1 MATIYQEEDALQ
13 EKVVYINRTAKV
25 VKGGKRFSFSALVVV
40 GDGHGSVGFAKGKA
54 REVPEAIRKAI
65 EKAKLAMVQIPIIN
79 GTVPYQVNGVW
90 GAGRVMIKPAR
101 EGRGV
106 IAGGPVR
113 AIMEVAG
120 IRNVVSKS
128 LGGGSTANVL
138 RATMEG
144 LKSLRHPD
152 DIKRVRQADG
162 DTEQ

>member
-1 MATIYQEEDALQ
+1 MLYQEEDALQ
-13 EKVVYINRTAKV
+13 ERVVFINRTAKV

-40 GDGHGSVGFAKGKA
+40 GDGHGSVGFGKGKA

-65 EKAKLAMVQIPIIN
+65 EKAKQSMVQVPLIK
-79 GTVPYQVNGVW
+79 GTIPYQVTGQW
-90 GAGRVMIKPAR
+90 GAGRVLIKPAK

-120 IRNVVSKS
+120 IHNVVSKS
-128 LGGGSTANVL
+128 LGGGSVSNVL

-144 LKSLRHPD
+144 LRSVRNPA
-152 DIKRVRQADG
+152 DIKRMRQATGDG
-162 DTEQ
+162 A

>member
-1 MATIYQEEDALQ
+1 MLYQEEDALQ
-13 EKVVYINRTAKV
+13 ERVVFINRTAKV

-40 GDGHGSVGFAKGKA
+40 GDGHGSVGFGKGKA

-65 EKAKLAMVQIPIIN
+65 EKAKQSMVQVPLIKGTIPYEVT
-79 GTVPYQVNGVW
+79 GRW
-90 GAGRVMIKPAR
+90 GAGRVLIKPAK

-120 IRNVVSKS
+120 IHNVVSKS
-128 LGGGSTANVL
+128 LGGGSVSNVL

-144 LKSLRHPD
+144 LRSVRDPA
-152 DIKRVRQADG
+152 DIKRMRQAAG
-162 DTEQ
+162 TGV

>member
-1 MATIYQEEDALQ
+1 MLYQEEDALQ
-13 EKVVYINRTAKV
+13 ERVVFINRTAKV

-40 GDGHGSVGFAKGKA
+40 GDGHGSVGFGKGKA

-65 EKAKLAMVQIPIIN
+65 EKAKQSMVQVPLIKGTIPYEVT
-79 GTVPYQVNGVW
+79 GRW
-90 GAGRVMIKPAR
+90 GAGRVLIKPAK

-120 IRNVVSKS
+120 IHNVVSKS
-128 LGGGSTANVL
+128 LGGGSVSNVL

-144 LKSLRHPD
+144 LRSVRDPA
-152 DIKRVRQADG
+152 DIKRMRQAAG
-162 DTEQ
+162 TGI

>member
-1 MATIYQEEDALQ
+1 MLYQEEDALQ
-13 EKVVYINRTAKV
+13 ERVVFINRTAKV

-40 GDGHGSVGFAKGKA
+40 GDGHGSVGFGKGKA

-65 EKAKLAMVQIPIIN
+65 EKAKQSMVQVPLIK
-79 GTVPYQVNGVW
+79 GTIPYQVTGQW
-90 GAGRVMIKPAR
+90 GAGRVLIKPAK

-120 IRNVVSKS
+120 IHNVVSKS
-128 LGGGSTANVL
+128 LGGGSVSNVL

-144 LKSLRHPD
+144 LRSVRDPA
-152 DIKRVRQADG
+152 DIKRMRQASGDG
-162 DTEQ
+162 V

>member
-1 MATIYQEEDALQ
+1 MVYQEEDQLQ
-13 EKVVYINRTAKV
+13 ERVVYINRTAKV

-40 GDGHGSVGFAKGKA
+40 GDGHGSVGFGKGKA

-65 EKAKLAMVQIPIIN
+65 EKAKQSMVQVPLIN
-79 GTVPYQVNGVW
+79 GTIPYQVTGAW
-90 GAGRVMIKPAR
+90 GAGRVLIKPAK

-128 LGGGSTANVL
+128 LGGGSTSNVL

-144 LKSLRHPD
+144 LRSVRDPA
-152 DIKRVRQADG
+152 DIKRMRQAPA
-162 DTEQ
+162 ESA

>member
-1 MATIYQEEDALQ
+1 MLYQEEDALQ

-40 GDGHGSVGFAKGKA
+40 GDGHGSVGFGKGKA

-65 EKAKLAMVQIPIIN
+65 EKAKQSMVQVPLDN
-79 GTVPYQVNGVW
+79 GTVPYQVTGIW
-90 GAGRVMIKPAR
+90 GAGKVLIKPAR

-106 IAGGPVR
+106 IAGGAVR
-113 AIMEVAG
+113 AVMEVAG

-128 LGGGSTANVL
+128 LGGGSISNVL

-144 LKSLRHPD
+144 LRSLRDPA
-152 DIKRVRQADG
+152 DIKRMRRASAEG
-162 DTEQ
+162 

>member
-1 MATIYQEEDALQ
+1 MLYQEEEALQ

-40 GDGHGSVGFAKGKA
+40 GDGRGAVGFGKGKA

-65 EKAKLAMVQIPIIN
+65 EKAKQSMVQVPLQN
-79 GTVPYQVNGVW
+79 GTVPYEVTGVW
-90 GAGRVMIKPAR
+90 GAGRVLIKPAR

-106 IAGGPVR
+106 IAGGAVR

-128 LGGGSTANVL
+128 LGGGSVSNVL

-144 LKSLRHPD
+144 LASLRDPA
-152 DIKRVRQADG
+152 DIRRMRRTAA
-162 DTEQ
+162 EA

>member
-1 MATIYQEEDALQ
+1 MLYQEEDALQ

-40 GDGHGSVGFAKGKA
+40 GDGHGSVGFGKGKA

-65 EKAKLAMVQIPIIN
+65 EKAKQSMVQVPLDN
-79 GTVPYQVNGVW
+79 GTVPYQVTGIW
-90 GAGRVMIKPAR
+90 GAGKVLIKPAR

-106 IAGGPVR
+106 IAGGAVR
-113 AIMEVAG
+113 AVMEVAG

-128 LGGGSTANVL
+128 LGGGSISNVL

-144 LKSLRHPD
+144 LRSLRDPA
-152 DIKRVRQADG
+152 DIKRMRRAAAG
-162 DTEQ
+162 G